1 MSPLTS
7 FKEIPINTI
16 QTKSIWNLHPF
27 SPPKPSKNLCSSLA
41 VLNLIH
47 PPIVIAAENETYY
60 ILSGGRR
67 LIAFREVFP
76 DKKTIP
82 VLLLQRN
89 IGQETILQ
97 YLLTDK
103 IYSGHFSP
111 MEKAYF
117 FQLCLKHMS
126 LKSVAQKFLP
136 LMKEKKQPH
145 IITKF
150 ISLCNLEPE
159 LQQSVHTEQI
169 NPKLG
174 LELLSLSKEDRS
186 TLHTLFKRLEFGGGK
201 QKRLLT
207 LSKDL
212 AGRQQT
218 KISTLLAE
226 KEYEDILNHPE
237 MNLPQKGAS
246 LLTLLHRQLYPQSN
260 RAEENFNK
268 RVQRM
273 ELAPSCSIEHSPS
286 FERDEVQLHLR
297 FATLGDLE
305 KQLATIKK
313 LQQAVD

>member
-7 FKEIPINTI
+7 FKEIPINDI
-16 QTKSIWNLHPF
+16 QTKTIWNLRPF
-27 SPPKPSKNLCSSLA
+27 SLAKPSIELCSSLA

-47 PPIVIAAENETYY
+47 PPIVIAAENKTYS
-60 ILSGGRR
+60 ILSGRR
-67 LIAFREVFP
+67 RIIAFRKVFP

-82 VLLLQRN
+82 ILLLQEN
-89 IGQETILQ
+89 IGYERILQ

-117 FQLCLKHMS
+117 FQLCLEHMS
-126 LKSVAQKFLP
+126 IKSAAQKFLP
-136 LMKEKKQPH
+136 LMKEKSQPH
-145 IITKF
+145 IITKY

-174 LELLSLSKEDRS
+174 MELLSLSKEDRS
-186 TLHTLFKRLEFGGGK
+186 TLHTLFRRLEFGGGK
-201 QKRLLT
+201 QKRLLA

-218 KISTLLAE
+218 QISTLLTE
-226 KEYEDILNHPE
+226 KEYEAILNHPE

-246 LLTLLHRQLYPQSN
+246 LLTLLHSQLYPQSN
-260 RAEENFNK
+260 GAEEDFNK

-273 ELAPSCSIEHSPS
+273 KLESSCSIEHSPA
-286 FERDEVQLHLR
+286 FERDEIQLHLK
-297 FATLGDLE
+297 FATLDDLE

-313 LQQAVD
+313 LQLTAD